1 MNSGMLNLALH
12 YLTRGWSLIPIKAGT
27 KNQPCCKWKRFQTE
41 AADELQL
48 RKWFG
53 NGRAS
58 NVAIV
63 LGAVSGG
70 LVCRDFDTMEA
81 YDRWAADHPDLAP
94 LLPTVATSRG
104 RQVYFRA
111 APADLFFV
119 DLRMIDPPED
129 GEYRGDSGHYCLLP
143 PSQHPDGPIYRWLVP
158 LPDGEIPFV
167 ADVRAAGLLPSH
179 VTESTEGTE
188 TTESTEDNGGVQR
201 QLEECVCE
209 KPPHTSNC
217 SVLSVLSVTSDEK
230 DDEIDRAILETIPSG
245 IGRRNR
251 QVFELPR
258 ALKAIPRLADAPV
271 DAMKPHVRRWHRIG
285 LEKAVIGTEPF
296 DEAWIDFLHA
306 WPKVKFPRGKEPMI
320 AILERAKHSPPPAV
334 AQNYEGDGLRLLI
347 AICRELQCA
356 SGNKPFYLACR
367 TAATLLDLGE
377 NGHVKAWRWLTLLVH
392 DGVIEAVKR
401 GERGKRRASRFRYSE
416 NE

>member
-201 QLEECVCE
+201 QLEECVCV
-209 KPPHTSNC
+209 KNHHT
-217 SVLSVLSVTSDEK
+217 
-230 DDEIDRAILETIPSG
+230 P
-245 IGRRNR
+245 
-251 QVFELPR
+251 
-258 ALKAIPRLADAPV
+258 
-271 DAMKPHVRRWHRIG
+271 
-285 LEKAVIGTEPF
+285 
-296 DEAWIDFLHA
+296 
-306 WPKVKFPRGKEPMI
+306 
-320 AILERAKHSPPPAV
+320 
-334 AQNYEGDGLRLLI
+334 LI
-347 AICRELQCA
+347 ALF
-356 SGNKPFYLACR
+356 SL
-367 TAATLLDLGE
+367 
-377 NGHVKAWRWLTLLVH
+377 
-392 DGVIEAVKR
+392 
-401 GERGKRRASRFRYSE
+401 YSL
-416 NE
+416 